1 MKSSNPTDRR
11 RERGFTLIEILVV
24 LVILSLIAS
33 IAIQTAL
40 YAFDVARLGSTV
52 GSMRGL
58 TTVIMSYETAHS
70 GVPQSGLV
78 PVTTLEPLLRRMGA
92 PVPLRDGWGNPMF
105 YESLVINGEPSF
117 RVYAYGKDGTPD
129 GAIPG
134 VWIDFF
140 SDIVMESGIFVQ
152 TKW

>member
-1 MKSSNPTDRR
+1 MKCPRPSDRR

-24 LVILSLIAS
+24 LVILSVTAS

-40 YAFDVARLGSTV
+40 YAVDVARLGQTV
-52 GSMRGL
+52 GNMRGL
-58 TTVIMSYETAHS
+58 TTVIMAYEASFS
-70 GVPQSGLV
+70 GLPQSGLS
-78 PVTTLEPLLRRMGA
+78 PVSTLEPLLRPLGA
-92 PVPLRDGWGNPMF
+92 PVPIRDGWGNDMF
-105 YESLVINGEPSF
+105 YESLVVNGEPAF

-140 SDIVMESGIFVQ
+140 SDTVIESGTFVQ

>member
-1 MKSSNPTDRR
+1 MKFTHPTDRR
-11 RERGFTLIEILVV
+11 RERGFTLIEVLVV
-24 LVILSLIAS
+24 LVILGVIAS

-58 TTVIMSYETAHS
+58 TTVIMAYETAFS
-70 GVPQSGLV
+70 GVPQSGLL
-78 PVTTLEPLLRRMGA
+78 PVSTLEPLLRPMGA
-92 PVPLRDGWGNPMF
+92 PVPLRDGWGNEMF
-105 YESLVINGEPSF
+105 YESLIINGEPSF

-140 SDIVMESGIFVQ
+140 SDVVMESGTFIQ

>member
-1 MKSSNPTDRR
+1 MKPSKPSNRDR
-11 RERGFTLIEILVV
+11 EAGFTLIELLVV
-24 LVILSLIAS
+24 LVFIAILAS

-58 TTVIMSYETAHS
+58 TTVILSYETANS
-70 GVPQSGLV
+70 SVPQSALLPVSNIV
-78 PVTTLEPLLRRMGA
+78 PVLRPMGV
-92 PVPLRDGWGNPMF
+92 PVPTLDGWGNDLF
-105 YESLVINGEPSF
+105 YETVIVNGETSF

-129 GAIPG
+129 GAVPG
-134 VWIDFF
+134 VWVDFF
-140 SDIVMESGIFVQ
+140 SDVVIQDGTFVQ

>member
-1 MKSSNPTDRR
+1 MKPSKSSKRDR
-11 RERGFTLIEILVV
+11 EAGFTLIEILVV
-24 LVILSLIAS
+24 LVFIAILAG

-58 TTVIMSYETAHS
+58 TTVILSYETAFS
-70 GVPQSGLV
+70 GVPPSALMPVSNIEPALAPMGV
-78 PVTTLEPLLRRMGA
+78 PVPT
-92 PVPLRDGWGNPMF
+92 RDGWGNDLF
-105 YESLVINGEPSF
+105 YETFIVNGEVTF

-134 VWIDFF
+134 VWVEFF
-140 SDIVMESGIFVQ
+140 SDVVLEDGTFIQ

>member
-1 MKSSNPTDRR
+1 MRPAKSSNRDC
-11 RERGFTLIEILVV
+11 EAGFTLIEILVV
-24 LVILSLIAS
+24 LVLIGTLAG

-58 TTVIMSYETAHS
+58 TTVIMSYQTAHS
-70 GVPQSGLV
+70 GVPQSALV
-78 PVTTLEPLLRRMGA
+78 PVSNIEPALRPMGV
-92 PVPLRDGWGNPMF
+92 PVPTRDGWGNDLF
-105 YESLVINGEPSF
+105 YETLIVNGQTSF

-134 VWIDFF
+134 VWVDFF
-140 SDIVMESGIFVQ
+140 SDVVMEDGTFIQ